1 LSVQIGSALIKSLF
15 NKIIHANITLL
26 TLGTKGSIP
35 SAFGCQ
41 GMLYFSKTGCTLGL
55 PSMGVLLLAKT
66 GYINRY
72 NNGLLIGNRKFS
84 MIHNSKSNQNNLI
97 TFKNDKLILSHDFLE

>member
-1 LSVQIGSALIKSLF
+1 MKSLF

-35 SAFGCQ
+35 SALGCQ

-55 PSMGVLLLAKT
+55 PSVGVLLLAKT

-84 MIHNSKSNQNNLI
+84 RIHNSKSNQNNLI
-97 TFKNDKLILSHDFLE
+97 TFKNDKLVYHMIF